1 MPFYFIRDQRLVSAE
16 QPPAGAQPLAQLS
29 ATLLPPIVTELH
41 RSLHTWGTLDK
52 RPGLLTADRTWATP
66 GGTLVLRFEEGQEP
80 YPLLHVGMAL
90 DIASWLVLLDKWMDT
105 FVMVARARTVWTPT
119 ELAGAM
125 IFVNP
130 MWLPKALVAQPPNN
144 WLRVVQALAVALAD
158 GPMQGKPA
166 KRHRQNKKQDKK
178 QGKEE
183 QEEQEK
189 QHKDIQ
195 S

>member
-1 MPFYFIRDQRLVSAE
+1 MPFYFIRDQHLVSAD

-29 ATLLPPIVTELH
+29 AILLPPIVTELH
-41 RSLHTWGTLDK
+41 RSLQAWGTLGK

-66 GGTLVLRFEEGQEP
+66 AGTLVIRFAEGQEP

-105 FVMVARARTVWTPT
+105 FVMMARARTVWTSN

-144 WLRVVQALAVALAD
+144 WLRVVQALAVAIAD

-166 KRHRQNKKQDKK
+166 NRHWQNKKQ
-178 QGKEE
+178 
-183 QEEQEK
+183 QEEQR
-189 QHKDIQ
+189 KDTHP
-195 S
+195 